1 MVTVLKQRNGDYER
15 EADIEADLYIG
26 TDDGIWL
33 LNVLQMLAWVRL
45 E

>member
-1 MVTVLKQRNGDYER
+1 MKVCFER
-15 EADIEADLYIG
+15 EADIEADFYIG